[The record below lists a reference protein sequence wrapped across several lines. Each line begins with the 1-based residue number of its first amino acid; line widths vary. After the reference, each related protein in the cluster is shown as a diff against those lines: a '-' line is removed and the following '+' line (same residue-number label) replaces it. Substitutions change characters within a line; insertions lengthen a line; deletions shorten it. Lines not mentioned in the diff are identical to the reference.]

1 MHYILTVMIKRDER
15 GFTLIELLIVVAIIG
30 ILAAITMPIYSGVQS
45 RARTAKAQGDMRG
58 VATAI
63 SAFAAHCGTLPSP
76 GVSAT
81 TDCSAVTAVA
91 ASGGLPT
98 VMLTPQT
105 NAQNQ
110 VGGPF
115 MNSMPTLPTGWTGTA
130 GTYTYAVNASLTFIV
145 CATGDGT
152 AVNTSGSAS
161 CP

>member
-1 MHYILTVMIKRDER
+1 MKRNER
-15 GFTLIELLIVVAIIG
+15 GFTLVELLIVVAIIG
-30 ILAAITMPIYSGVQS
+30 ILAAIAMPIYSGVQA

-63 SAFAAHCGTLPSP
+63 SAFAAHCGALPAP

-81 TDCSAVTAVA
+81 TDCSALTAVA
-91 ASGGLPT
+91 VTGGLPS

-110 VGGPF
+110 VAGPF
-115 MNSMPTLPTGWTGTA
+115 MNAMPTLPVGWTGTA
-130 GTYTYAVNASLTFIV
+130 GTYVYVVNASMTFMV
-145 CATGDGT
+145 CASGDGT
-152 AVNTSGSAS
+152 SVNTTGSQT